1 MSTLNPDRWQAL
13 SPYLDQALGMTDEE
27 RAEWLTSQRAQNPS
41 LAVQLEELLQEHRAL
56 AQEHFLEQGPAPPL
70 AVQPALP
77 GQTVGPYTLL
87 SPIGEGG
94 MGSVWLAQRNDGRF
108 ARRVAVKFLR
118 ASLNG
123 RNGAERFK
131 REGSMLGRLA
141 HPHIAQLLD
150 AGVSPAGQPYLVLE
164 LVEGPNIVEY
174 CDRRKLSVEGRL
186 RLFLDVLAA
195 VAHAHANLIVHRD
208 LKPSNVLV
216 GPDGQVKLLDFGIAK
231 LLEEE
236 GDAAAET
243 LLTRE
248 GGSALTPQFA
258 APEQLTG
265 APVTT
270 ATDVYGLGVLLYLL
284 LTGEHPAGPGLQS
297 PAELVKGIVET
308 VPPRPSDA
316 VTSGR
321 IETEA
326 ALTHAAKRA
335 TTPER
340 LRRLLRGDLDTIVAR
355 TLKKNPQERF
365 ASVSALADDLR
376 RFLRHEPITS
386 RPETIAYVA
395 AKFLRRY
402 WLPVSAAV
410 LIVASLSAGLYV
422 ANRERVIAEQ
432 RFGQL
437 RQLSNQVFDLDKSI
451 QNLPG
456 STQARQRLVSAA
468 LQYLDGL
475 AAHDRGDLNLAQEIA
490 EGYWHVAGVQGVPT
504 ELNLGEPDKAEASLE
519 RADALIERV
528 LQSRPQSARA
538 LLCSGHIAHD
548 RMILAQEEHRN
559 QDALAYAHKAALRFD
574 AFLRLGTAS
583 DHDRM
588 DVAGCYGNI
597 ALAHLNMHLY
607 GEAIPYAQRLVEI
620 LRSLPSARY
629 LVAGGLSLQANALRF
644 QGDLEGALQ
653 DIQEARKIAD
663 EAGYP
668 DGTVHMIDEYGILLR
683 EGQILGED
691 GGVNLGR
698 PADAIEPL
706 QKAFDMAEDIAR
718 KDPGDAVSR
727 SRMANSGMALG
738 NILRQRDPQRA
749 LTIYDLALSRISE
762 ARSSLTA
769 KRYQSSLLANS
780 SYPLCRLHR
789 TAEARRRIDS
799 AISILKQ
806 TKDLP
811 AERIKLDS
819 DALVVS
825 CAQADYE
832 LEEGDPHK
840 AAELF
845 EQLLDRVM
853 AANPDPS
860 SDLRDA
866 PKLSRLYET
875 LARLYRRSGDSTKA
889 EGMQSR
895 RLQLWQGWNR
905 KLPHNHFVL
914 RQIAATM
921 AN

>member
-1 MSTLNPDRWQAL
+1 MPTPSPDWWQVL
-13 SPYLDQALGMTDEE
+13 SPYLDQALEMPDEQ
-27 RAEWLTSQRAQNPS
+27 RAEWLISLRGQNPD
-41 LAVQLEELLQEHRAL
+41 LADHLEAAIQEHRVL

-70 AVQPALP
+70 PIQSALA

-108 ARRVAVKFLR
+108 ERRAAVKFLR

-131 REGSMLGRLA
+131 LEGSILGRLA

-164 LVEGPNIVEY
+164 HVEGPNIVEY

-231 LLEEE
+231 LLEAE
-236 GDAAAET
+236 GGAAAET
-243 LLTRE
+243 LLTLE
-248 GGSALTPQFA
+248 GGSALTPQYA

-265 APVTT
+265 SPVTT

-284 LTGEHPAGPGLQS
+284 LTGLHPAGPGPQS
-297 PAELVKGIVET
+297 PAELIKGIVDI
-308 VPPRPSDA
+308 VPPRPSDLG
-316 VTSGR
+316 TSGWM
-321 IETEA
+321 ETEA
-326 ALTHAAKRA
+326 ALTNAAKRA

-355 TLKKNPQERF
+355 TLKKNPQDRF
-365 ASVSALADDLR
+365 ASVPALADELR

-386 RPETIAYVA
+386 RPETIAYVG

-410 LIVASLSAGLYV
+410 LVVASLSAGLYV
-422 ANRERVIAEQ
+422 ANRERVIAQQ

-437 RQLSNQVFDLDKSI
+437 KRLSNQIFDLDASI

-456 STQARQRLVSAA
+456 STQARQHLVSAA

-475 AAHDRGDLNLAQEIA
+475 AADDYGDLNLAQEIG
-490 EGYWHVAGVQGVPT
+490 EGYRRVADIQGVPT
-504 ELNLGEPDKAEASLE
+504 GLNLGEPDKAEASLK

-528 LQSRPQSARA
+528 LQSRPQNPSA

-559 QDALAYAHKAALRFD
+559 GDALAYAHKAAQRFD
-574 AFLRLGTAS
+574 AFLHLGSAPDS
-583 DHDRM
+583 DRI

-607 GEAIPYAQRLVEI
+607 AEAIPYAQRLVE
-620 LRSLPSARY
+620 LTRSVPSARY
-629 LVAGGLSLQANALRF
+629 LVAGGLSLLASALRY

-653 DIQEARKIAD
+653 DIKEARKIAD
-663 EAGYP
+663 EGVYP
-668 DGTVHMIDEYGILLR
+668 NETVRMIDIYGILLR

-718 KDPGDAVSR
+718 KDSGDAVSR
-727 SRMANSGMALG
+727 SRMANSGKALG
-738 NILRQRDPQRA
+738 NILRQRDSQRA
-749 LTIYDLALSRISE
+749 LSIYDLALSRISE
-762 ARSSLTA
+762 ARSSLPA
-769 KRYQSSLLANS
+769 KRYQAELWAES
-780 SYPLCRLHR
+780 SYALRRLHR
-789 TAEARRRIDS
+789 TAEAKHRIDS
-799 AISILKQ
+799 ALAILKQ
-806 TKDLP
+806 TKDFP
-811 AERIKLDS
+811 VERIKLDS
-819 DALVVS
+819 AAFVVS

-832 LEEGDPHK
+832 AEEGDPHQ
-840 AAELF
+840 ATQLF
-845 EQLLDRVM
+845 EHLLDRVM
-853 AANPDPS
+853 TANPDPLG
-860 SDLRDA
+860 DLRDA
-866 PKLSRLYET
+866 PRLSRLYEI
-875 LARLYRRSGDSTKA
+875 LARLYHRAGDSTKA
-889 EGMQSR
+889 EGMESR
-895 RLQLWQGWNR
+895 RLRLWQGWDH
-905 KLPHNHFVL
+905 KLPHNQFVL
-914 RQIAATM
+914 RQNAAAIA
-921 AN
+921 N